1 MHKQKLVDIL
11 GIIILVGFIPL
22 CFCAEFC
29 PDACIYVL
37 TSLLIMSGIR
47 IYQFHCIPKNER
59 RKYTH
64 MNMFYGRD
72 FLIHPYTQT
81 GLVLIFFALDL
92 CVRISSVLEK

>member
-1 MHKQKLVDIL
+1 MHKQKLVDVL
-11 GIIILVGFIPL
+11 GGIILIGIISL
-22 CFCAEFC
+22 CFCAELC
-29 PDACIYVL
+29 PNACIYVI

-47 IYQFHCIPKNER
+47 IYQFHCIPIKER

-81 GLVLIFFALDL
+81 GLVLILFAGNLYVL
-92 CVRISSVLEK
+92 ISSVLEK